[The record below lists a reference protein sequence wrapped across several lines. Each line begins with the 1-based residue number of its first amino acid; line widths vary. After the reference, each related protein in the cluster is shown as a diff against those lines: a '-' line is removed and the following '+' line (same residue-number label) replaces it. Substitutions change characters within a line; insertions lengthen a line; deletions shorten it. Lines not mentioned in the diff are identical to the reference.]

1 MQKDLIRTDEERAAR
16 LQLVKANRIQRQEKL
31 LAVSLSSS
39 STSPL
44 ALSKPNHRVSHDVRF
59 QNHHE
64 FNIYSILFQLSAS
77 NYLPSEKCA
86 TPLSSNDWI
95 QLTNIRSAYEHFCLQ
110 PTLQS
115 EDQREEY
122 LSTLPIKCR
131 LKEHSF
137 MNALTVR
144 LTSLVS
150 FFRATIPSFSMDL
163 SSNDRA
169 WLVRTNL
176 HYLLLFSSMDLMS
189 VNDNIIH
196 FDTKKAC
203 RAVYV
208 HVYGQELLTRAEY
221 LIHKL
226 HQLIGYDPPI
236 SKILQI
242 ILFLSPCLVT
252 SHNIN
257 YHYHPSRK
265 TISYLMQI
273 QEQYIN
279 ILWSYLVYRYGEI
292 QAQKLLLSIMGQV
305 LEHQR
310 FGVAL
315 DQSLLERQ
323 PFSNL
328 VYNLMMSFSLN

>member
-1 MQKDLIRTDEERAAR
+1 MNQ
-16 LQLVKANRIQRQEKL
+16 
-31 LAVSLSSS
+31 
-39 STSPL
+39 
-44 ALSKPNHRVSHDVRF
+44 
-59 QNHHE
+59 
-64 FNIYSILFQLSAS
+64 
-77 NYLPSEKCA
+77 YLPEKCS

-95 QLTNIRSAYEHFCLQ
+95 QLTNIRSAYEHFCLH
-110 PTLQS
+110 PILQS
-115 EDQREEY
+115 EEQREEY

-137 MNALTVR
+137 TNALTVR

-163 SSNDRA
+163 SINDRA

-189 VNDNIIH
+189 VNDNITH
-196 FDTKKAC
+196 FDARKAC

-208 HVYGQELLTRAEY
+208 HVYGQDLLARAEC

-252 SHNIN
+252 NYNMN
-257 YHYHPSRK
+257 YHYQPSSK

-273 QEQYIN
+273 QEEYIH

-292 QAQKLLLSIMGQV
+292 QAQTLLLSIMGQI

-310 FGVAL
+310 FGVDL
-315 DQSLLERQ
+315 DQSLIERQ

-328 VYNLMMSFSLN
+328 VYNMLMSFSLN